1 MAHACM
7 ACTNRQCRRVPWGGL
22 QQKSQQSGTLSQ
34 EVEVKSIERTN
45 RGGELLSEET
55 GHFDRCDVWVR

>member
-1 MAHACM
+1 MGRAIAKESAIGHM
-7 ACTNRQCRRVPWGGL
+7 
-22 QQKSQQSGTLSQ
+22 SQ